1 MSNAQEQLVTILD
14 ECLAAMGAGESV
26 ENCLTRYPDYAGQLG
41 PLLRIAVALEQL
53 PQPGPSL
60 STAATAKARFLNAA
74 EQRRATAATSL
85 WDRLK
90 RRLVMPTL
98 PAPVRAL
105 ATVGATIALVVLIG
119 GGVIYAS
126 SGSLPGD
133 PLYGFKLL
141 GEDIRLALTF
151 SHDGRIRMEET
162 FTEHRRDEVRQLLA
176 KGRQESVAFGGL
188 LRSRSNGDWLVE
200 DIPVTISTDTR
211 LQADPALRTFVAIHG
226 VTLPSGTV
234 LAALVEIEGA
244 EIIGLV
250 ENIAPHRWHVAG
262 LPIQVDERT
271 HIEAGLR
278 VGDCVEA
285 HARRFDDDTLLA
297 MEIERT
303 DLCHDAGVV
312 DQPTPTPTTPPTA
325 TPSSTATA
333 SPTATAS
340 ATPTPTPS
348 GKPSPAPTATL
359 PPRSTETPSLTPT
372 ATPMPFPT
380 LTSTPTPQPTQMDDE
395 PTPTVTPQPTEEED
409 DDATPTGTP
418 HPSDD
423 DGDDET
429 ATPEPTDDDDDGD
442 ETTTPKPT
450 EEEEGDS

>member
-1 MSNAQEQLVTILD
+1 MSNTEEQLMTVLD
-14 ECLAAMGAGESV
+14 ECLAAMRAGESI
-26 ENCLTRYPDYAGQLG
+26 EKCLTRYPDHAGQLA

-60 STAATAKARFLNAA
+60 STAAPAKVRFLNAA
-74 EQRRATAATSL
+74 EQRRASAATSL

-90 RRLVMPTL
+90 NRLTMPGL
-98 PAPVRAL
+98 PTPVRAL
-105 ATVGATIALVVLIG
+105 ATAAVTLALVVLIG

-211 LQADPALRTFVAIHG
+211 LQADPALRTFVEIHG

-244 EIIGLV
+244 EIIGLI

-262 LPIQVDERT
+262 LPIQVDDRT

-285 HARRFDDDTLLA
+285 HTRRFDDDTLLA

-333 SPTATAS
+333 SPTATAG
-340 ATPTPTPS
+340 ATGTPTLTRTPPPTPTATADATH
-348 GKPSPAPTATL
+348 APR
-359 PPRSTETPSLTPT
+359 PTETPSPSPT
-372 ATPMPFPT
+372 VTPMPFPT
-380 LTSTPTPQPTQMDDE
+380 VTSTPTSQPTQIDDE
-395 PTPTVTPQPTEEED
+395 PTPTVTPQPTEE
-409 DDATPTGTP
+409 
-418 HPSDD
+418 DD
-423 DGDDET
+423 DGDAT
-429 ATPEPTDDDDDGD
+429 ATPRPTDETKTPKPTDDHDDD
-442 ETTTPKPT
+442 ETTTPEPT